1 MDYKKVYEFW
11 LNDDFFDEETK
22 NELREIINDE
32 KEIEDRFYKDLD
44 FGTAGLRGVIGAG
57 TNRMNIYTVSKATQ
71 GFANYIIK
79 QGKEAMEKGIAIAYD
94 SRIMSPEFANTTALV
109 LNANGIKT
117 YIYSELRPVPMLSF
131 AVRRLDC
138 IGGVVITASHNP
150 REYNGYKVYWSDGGQ
165 VPSPRDREIIDE
177 VNKITDFKM
186 IKTMSPT
193 EAMEKG
199 LYNII
204 KEEVEDDY
212 ISEIK
217 KQLINPEMIEKVS
230 DDFKIVYTPLHGSGN
245 KPVRRILSE
254 VGFKNVY
261 VVKEQEEP
269 DGNFPTAPYPN
280 PEDPKAFT
288 LALELAEKVK
298 ADIIIGTDPDAD
310 RCGAMVKKP
319 DGQYLTFTGNM
330 IGSMLCEYIL
340 SQRSALNKLPE
351 NPAVVSTI
359 VSTKLTEKIAEKY
372 GADYYEVL
380 TGFKYIGDKI
390 KLFENTNCNNY
401 VFGFEESYGFLAG
414 THARDKDAVVSSMLL
429 CEMAAYYKTRGMSLY
444 DGLME
449 IYEKYGFYKESTKSI
464 TLKGL
469 EGLKDIQKIMDS
481 LKAEAP
487 DNFAG
492 LKVTKVRNYETSVIK
507 EIETGNE
514 EKIDLPK
521 SNVIYFELEDNTWI
535 CVRPSGTE
543 PKIKFY
549 IGVVGKDK
557 TDAENKVDKLNDSV
571 MEIVD
576 NILK

>member
-1 MDYKKVYEFW
+1 MDYKKIYEFW

-22 NELREIINDE
+22 NELREISQNE

-44 FGTAGLRGVIGAG
+44 FGTAGLRGIIGAG

-71 GFANYIIK
+71 GFANYIIR
-79 QGKEAMEKGIAIAYD
+79 QGKEAMDKGVAIAYD

-117 YIYSELRPVPMLSF
+117 YIYSELRPVPMLSY

-165 VPSPRDREIIDE
+165 VPSPRDKEIIDE

-186 IKTMSPT
+186 IKTMTPGD
-193 EAMEKG
+193 AMEQG

-204 KEEVEDDY
+204 EEKVENDY
-212 ISEIK
+212 INEIK
-217 KQLINPEMIEKVS
+217 KQLINPEMINKVA

-245 KPVRRILSE
+245 KPVRKILSQ

-261 VVKEQEEP
+261 VVKEQEKP

-288 LALELAEKVK
+288 LALELAEKVG

-340 SQRSALNKLPE
+340 SQRSTLNKLPE
-351 NPAVVSTI
+351 KPAVVSTI
-359 VSTKLTEKIAEKY
+359 VSTKLTKKIAENY

-429 CEMAAYYKTRGMSLY
+429 CEMAAFYKTRNMSLY

-449 IYEKYGFYKESTKSI
+449 MYEKYGFYKESTKSI

-481 LKAEAP
+481 LKTDSP
-487 DNFAG
+487 KSFAG
-492 LKVTKVRNYETSVIK
+492 LKVTKIRNYETSIIK
-507 EIETGNE
+507 DVETGAE

-521 SNVIYFELEDNTWI
+521 SNVIYFVLEDDTWI

-557 TDAENKVDKLNDSV
+557 NDAENKVDKLNESV